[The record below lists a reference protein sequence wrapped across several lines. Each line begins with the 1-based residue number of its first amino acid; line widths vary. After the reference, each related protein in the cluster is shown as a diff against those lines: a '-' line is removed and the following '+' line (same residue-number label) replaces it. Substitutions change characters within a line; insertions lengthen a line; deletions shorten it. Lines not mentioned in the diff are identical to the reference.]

1 MSTNF
6 STFFSTPR
14 RQITDAGRS
23 GGEVFSPTALSGRVA
38 VVTGA
43 GSGIGR
49 AIAIGLAG
57 AGASVV
63 VNSHSEHGRAEAD
76 DVVAACG
83 KRARAMMA
91 DVSDEAAVAR
101 LFKEADA
108 AFGRLD
114 ILVNNAG
121 IESAPT
127 QLVDYKVDTFD
138 RIIATNLRGAFL
150 CTREAARRMV
160 AAKRGRIINVS
171 SVHED
176 LAFPGNSAYAASK
189 GGVRMLM
196 RTVALELAP
205 HGVTV
210 VNLAPGAIA
219 TPINQKTLA
228 DPKLR
233 QELTDEIPLGR
244 IGQPEEIA
252 AVAVFLA
259 SDAASYLTATTVFV
273 DGGLMR
279 AGGAL

>member
-1 MSTNF
+1 MSTKF
-6 STFFSTPR
+6 STFFSTR
-14 RQITDAGRS
+14 RSHMTETGNPDTP
-23 GGEVFSPTALSGRVA
+23 VFSSTALEGRVA

-49 AIAIGLAG
+49 AIAIALST

-63 VNSHSEHGRAEAD
+63 VNFHSEHGRAEAD
-76 DVVAACG
+76 EVVAACRPG
-83 KRARAMMA
+83 ARALMA
-91 DVSDEAAVAR
+91 DVSNESAVAA
-101 LFKEADA
+101 LFADVER

-127 QLVDYKVDTFD
+127 PLTEYPTDTFD

-160 AAKRGRIINVS
+160 AAGRGRIINVS

-196 RTVALELAP
+196 RTAALELAP

-219 TPINQKTLA
+219 TPINQATLA
-228 DPKLR
+228 DPKLL
-233 QELTDEIPLGR
+233 QQLIAEIPLGR

-252 AVAVFLA
+252 AAAVFLA

>member
-1 MSTNF
+1 MTE
-6 STFFSTPR
+6 
-14 RQITDAGRS
+14 AGNS
-23 GGEVFSPTALSGRVA
+23 GVAVFSATALDGRVA

-49 AIAIGLAG
+49 AIAIALSA

-63 VNSHSEHGRAEAD
+63 VNFHSEHGQAEANE
-76 DVVAACG
+76 VVAACG
-83 KRARAMMA
+83 PGARALMA
-91 DVSDEAAVAR
+91 DVSDESAVAT
-101 LFKEADA
+101 LFAEVER

-127 QLVDYKVDTFD
+127 PLTEYPIDTFD

-150 CTREAARRMV
+150 CTREAARRMLP
-160 AAKRGRIINVS
+160 AGRGRIINVS

-196 RTVALELAP
+196 RTAALELAP

-219 TPINQKTLA
+219 TPINQATLA

-233 QELTDEIPLGR
+233 QQLIDEIPLGR

-252 AVAVFLA
+252 AAAVFLA

>member
-1 MSTNF
+1 MTETGTSG
-6 STFFSTPR
+6 
-14 RQITDAGRS
+14 AG
-23 GGEVFSPTALSGRVA
+23 VFSPAALSGRVA

-49 AIAIGLAG
+49 AIAIALGG

-63 VNSHSEHGRAEAD
+63 VNFHSEHGRAEANE
-76 DVVAACG
+76 VVAAAG
-83 KRARAMMA
+83 AGAKAVMA
-91 DVSDEAAVAR
+91 DVSDEGAVAS
-101 LFKEADA
+101 LFREVDR

-127 QLVDYKVDTFD
+127 PLTDYPIATFD
-138 RIIATNLRGAFL
+138 RIIATNLRGTFL
-150 CTREAARRMV
+150 CMREAARRMV
-160 AAKRGRIINVS
+160 PAGGGRIINVS

-176 LAFPGNSAYAASK
+176 LAFPGNTAYAASK

-196 RTVALELAP
+196 RTAALELAP

-219 TPINQKTLA
+219 TPINQATLD

-233 QELTDEIPLGR
+233 HQLVSEIPLGR
-244 IGQPEEIA
+244 IGKPEEIGA
-252 AVAVFLA
+252 AAVFLA

>member
-1 MSTNF
+1 MSTKF
-6 STFFSTPR
+6 STFFSTR
-14 RQITDAGRS
+14 RSHMTEAGNS
-23 GGEVFSPTALSGRVA
+23 GVAVFSATALDGRVA

-49 AIAIGLAG
+49 AIAIALSAAG
-57 AGASVV
+57 SGVV
-63 VNSHSEHGRAEAD
+63 VNFHAEHGRAEAD
-76 DVVAACG
+76 EVVAACG
-83 KRARAMMA
+83 PGARALMA
-91 DVSDEAAVAR
+91 DVSDESAVAT
-101 LFKEADA
+101 LFAEVER

-127 QLVDYKVDTFD
+127 PLTEYPIDTFD

-150 CTREAARRMV
+150 CTREAARRMLP
-160 AAKRGRIINVS
+160 AGRGRIINVS

-196 RTVALELAP
+196 RTAALELAP

-219 TPINQKTLA
+219 TPINQATLA

-233 QELTDEIPLGR
+233 QQLIDEIPLGR

-252 AVAVFLA
+252 AAAVFLA